1 MTNSLQGAAHKQ
13 GEALRLKNKTK
24 KTKTTDRS
32 ETTTFLL
39 QLVQTGRIFKVAEMP
54 VHISMLQSL
63 ILLREKLS
71 AEHRFSTGMDA
82 CSNLNVAKSDTT
94 GKALCGTY
102 MHFEQAWMPVQ
113 ILKLQNLMLLL
124 ERLAKEARF

>member
-1 MTNSLQGAAHKQ
+1 MPK
-13 GEALRLKNKTK
+13 
-24 KTKTTDRS
+24 
-32 ETTTFLL
+32 TTTFLL
-39 QLVQTGRIFKVAEMP
+39 QLVQTGRIFNVAEMP

-124 ERLAKEARF
+124 GRLAKEARF